1 MNSFLSATH
10 RPLVVTTEEYGKLW
24 LSLSHDVKQN
34 LKLLTDADD
43 PLRTTLNALKDA
55 LQLHV
60 VDIIGKQLP
69 SYSHFTTFHIAPSF
83 THSLAVIPVIPW
95 AFFQARRE

>member
-1 MNSFLSATH
+1 MNSFLSVTH

-34 LKLLTDADD
+34 LKLLTDAGD

-60 VDIIGKQLP
+60 VDIIGKKTVRWPRELNALQLQK
-69 SYSHFTTFHIAPSF
+69 
-83 THSLAVIPVIPW
+83 THANRKSNS
-95 AFFQARRE
+95 